1 MGMIKGVIE
10 REGLTDTLDLS
21 EAGMS
26 GASGNG
32 PDDQDGDM
40 DNVDAGAFTE

>member
-1 MGMIKGVIE
+1 MGMIEGAIE
-10 REGLTDTLDLS
+10 REGMTMSSLS
-21 EAGMS
+21 EARML
-26 GASGNG
+26 GASGNS